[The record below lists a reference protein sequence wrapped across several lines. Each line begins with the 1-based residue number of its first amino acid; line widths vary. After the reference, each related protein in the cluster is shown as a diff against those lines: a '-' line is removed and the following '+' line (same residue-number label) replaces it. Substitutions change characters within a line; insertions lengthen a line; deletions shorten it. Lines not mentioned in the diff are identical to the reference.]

1 MEGELLIKGYKFDND
16 IRINFQSKTVIVGD
30 DSFIVFEVFNM
41 LEKYFNKKDFSEYY
55 LNNNTT
61 LVINELKLSGN
72 EFIVF
77 RMKPL
82 CDLNEELKL
91 TKKSFAGKY
100 FNEEFSKFNYIEDLK
115 KSLNSNILGNLNNN
129 LKNYNIEYDID
140 ELDFFD
146 IAKLIS
152 PNVYNSDGDEILF
165 NEQNQFFIKCFLL
178 NFINQLKTEKKI
190 MLLIELPE
198 YGLNKSEIT
207 ELFKVINE
215 LSIDNVIVYTNDKS
229 IIDIIKNIFS
239 YHSTYKNQLCGFDD
253 YDLLEEEF
261 MLKNN
266 ISRSSIEKMVL
277 ENLFKVPEGE
287 LIKEIKQFF
296 DKSVSI
302 TCENVTPK

>member
-1 MEGELLIKGYKFDND
+1 MDGELLIKGYKFDND
-16 IRINFQSKTVIVGD
+16 IRINLQSKTVIVGD
-30 DSFIVFEVFNM
+30 NSFIVYEVFNM

-61 LVINELKLSGN
+61 VIINELKLSGN

-115 KSLNSNILGNLNNN
+115 KSLNSNILDNLNNN
-129 LKNYNIEYDID
+129 LKKYNIEYDID

-198 YGLNKSEIT
+198 YGLNNSEIT

-277 ENLFKVPEGE
+277 ENLFKVSECE

-296 DKSVSI
+296 DKSVD
-302 TCENVTPK
+302 KY

>member
-1 MEGELLIKGYKFDND
+1 MDGELLIKGYKFDND

-30 DSFIVFEVFNM
+30 NSFIVFEVFNM

-296 DKSVSI
+296 DKSVD
-302 TCENVTPK
+302 KY

>member
-1 MEGELLIKGYKFDND
+1 MDGELLIKGYKFDND
-16 IRINFQSKTVIVGD
+16 IRINLQSKTVIVGD
-30 DSFIVFEVFNM
+30 NSFIVYEVFNM

-129 LKNYNIEYDID
+129 LKNYNIEYGID

-296 DKSVSI
+296 DKSVD
-302 TCENVTPK
+302 KY

>member
-1 MEGELLIKGYKFDND
+1 MDGELLIKGYKFDND
-16 IRINFQSKTVIVGD
+16 IRINLQSKTVIVGD
-30 DSFIVFEVFNM
+30 NSFIVFEVFNM

-61 LVINELKLSGN
+61 VIINELKLSGN

-129 LKNYNIEYDID
+129 LKKYNIEYDID

-152 PNVYNSDGDEILF
+152 PNVYNSNGDEILF

-296 DKSVSI
+296 DKSVD
-302 TCENVTPK
+302 KY

>member
-1 MEGELLIKGYKFDND
+1 MDGELLIKGYKFDND
-16 IRINFQSKTVIVGD
+16 IRINLQSKTVIVGD
-30 DSFIVFEVFNM
+30 NSFIVYEVFNM

-61 LVINELKLSGN
+61 VIINELKLSGN

-82 CDLNEELKL
+82 CDVNEELKL

-115 KSLNSNILGNLNNN
+115 KSLNSNILDNLNNN
-129 LKNYNIEYDID
+129 LKKYNIEYDID

-198 YGLNKSEIT
+198 YGLNNSEIT

-277 ENLFKVPEGE
+277 ENLFKVSECE

-296 DKSVSI
+296 DKSVD
-302 TCENVTPK
+302 KY

>member
-30 DSFIVFEVFNM
+30 NSFIVYEVFNM

-61 LVINELKLSGN
+61 VIINELKLSGN

-277 ENLFKVPEGE
+277 ENLFKVSECE

-296 DKSVSI
+296 DKSVD
-302 TCENVTPK
+302 KY

>member
-30 DSFIVFEVFNM
+30 NSFIVYEVFNM

-61 LVINELKLSGN
+61 VIINELKLSGN

-198 YGLNKSEIT
+198 YGLNNSEIT

-277 ENLFKVPEGE
+277 ENLFKVSECE

-296 DKSVSI
+296 DKSVD
-302 TCENVTPK
+302 KY

>member
-16 IRINFQSKTVIVGD
+16 IRINLQSKTVIVGD
-30 DSFIVFEVFNM
+30 NSFIVYEVFNM

-61 LVINELKLSGN
+61 VIINELKLSGN

-115 KSLNSNILGNLNNN
+115 KSLNSNILDNLNNN
-129 LKNYNIEYDID
+129 LKKYNIEYDID

-296 DKSVSI
+296 DKSVD
-302 TCENVTPK
+302 KY

>member
-1 MEGELLIKGYKFDND
+1 MDGELLIKGYKFDND
-16 IRINFQSKTVIVGD
+16 IRINLQSKTVIVGD

-61 LVINELKLSGN
+61 VIINELKLSGN

-266 ISRSSIEKMVL
+266 ITRSSIEKMVL

-296 DKSVSI
+296 DKSVD
-302 TCENVTPK
+302 KY

>member
-1 MEGELLIKGYKFDND
+1 MLCYTPTVRGNYFQKF
-16 IRINFQSKTVIVGD
+16 
-30 DSFIVFEVFNM
+30 
-41 LEKYFNKKDFSEYY
+41 
-55 LNNNTT
+55 
-61 LVINELKLSGN
+61 
-72 EFIVF
+72 
-77 RMKPL
+77 
-82 CDLNEELKL
+82 
-91 TKKSFAGKY
+91 
-100 FNEEFSKFNYIEDLK
+100 
-115 KSLNSNILGNLNNN
+115 
-129 LKNYNIEYDID
+129 NIEYDID
-140 ELDFFD
+140 DLEFFD

-152 PNVYNSDGDEILF
+152 PNVYNSNGDEILF

-190 MLLIELPE
+190 MLLIESPE

-253 YDLLEEEF
+253 YDLLVEEF

-296 DKSVSI
+296 DKSVD
-302 TCENVTPK
+302 KY

>member
-30 DSFIVFEVFNM
+30 NSFIVYEVFNM

-229 IIDIIKNIFS
+229 IIDIIKNIFF
-239 YHSTYKNQLCGFDD
+239 YHATYKNQLWGFDD

-277 ENLFKVPEGE
+277 ENLFKVSEGE

-296 DKSVSI
+296 DKSVD
-302 TCENVTPK
+302 KY

>member
-1 MEGELLIKGYKFDND
+1 MDGELLIKGYKFDND
-16 IRINFQSKTVIVGD
+16 IRINLQSKTVIVGD
-30 DSFIVFEVFNM
+30 NSFIVYEVFNM

-61 LVINELKLSGN
+61 VIINELKLSGN

-266 ISRSSIEKMVL
+266 ISRSGTEKMVL

-296 DKSVSI
+296 DKSVD
-302 TCENVTPK
+302 KY

>member
-1 MEGELLIKGYKFDND
+1 MDGELLIKGYKFDND
-16 IRINFQSKTVIVGD
+16 IRINLQSKTVIVGD
-30 DSFIVFEVFNM
+30 NSFIVYEVFNM

-129 LKNYNIEYDID
+129 LKKYNIEYDID

-296 DKSVSI
+296 DKSVD
-302 TCENVTPK
+302 KY

>member
-16 IRINFQSKTVIVGD
+16 IRINLQSKTVIVGD
-30 DSFIVFEVFNM
+30 NSFIVFEVFNM

-61 LVINELKLSGN
+61 VIINELKLSGN

-296 DKSVSI
+296 DKSVD
-302 TCENVTPK
+302 KY

>member
-1 MEGELLIKGYKFDND
+1 MDGELLIKGYKFDND
-16 IRINFQSKTVIVGD
+16 IRINLQSKTVIVGD
-30 DSFIVFEVFNM
+30 NSFIVYEVFNM

-61 LVINELKLSGN
+61 VIINELKLSGN

-129 LKNYNIEYDID
+129 LKKYNIEYDID

-152 PNVYNSDGDEILF
+152 PNVYNSNGDEILF

-266 ISRSSIEKMVL
+266 ISRSGTEKMVL

-296 DKSVSI
+296 DKSVD
-302 TCENVTPK
+302 KY

>member
-16 IRINFQSKTVIVGD
+16 IRINLQSKTVIVGD

-61 LVINELKLSGN
+61 VIINELKLSGN

-129 LKNYNIEYDID
+129 LKKYNIEYDID

>member
-16 IRINFQSKTVIVGD
+16 IRINLQSKTVIVGD

-61 LVINELKLSGN
+61 VIINELKLSGN

-129 LKNYNIEYDID
+129 LKKYNIEYDID

-296 DKSVSI
+296 DKSVD
-302 TCENVTPK
+302 KY

>member
-61 LVINELKLSGN
+61 VIINELKLSGN

-82 CDLNEELKL
+82 CDINEEVKL

-129 LKNYNIEYDID
+129 LKKYNIEYDID

-296 DKSVSI
+296 DKSVD
-302 TCENVTPK
+302 KY

>member
-30 DSFIVFEVFNM
+30 NSFIVYEVFNM

-61 LVINELKLSGN
+61 VIINELKLSGN

-152 PNVYNSDGDEILF
+152 PNVYDSDGDEILF

-296 DKSVSI
+296 DKSVD
-302 TCENVTPK
+302 KY

>member
-1 MEGELLIKGYKFDND
+1 MDGELLIKGYKFDND

-165 NEQNQFFIKCFLL
+165 NEKNQFFIKCFLL

-296 DKSVSI
+296 DKSVD
-302 TCENVTPK
+302 KY

>member
-1 MEGELLIKGYKFDND
+1 MDGELLIKGYKFDND
-16 IRINFQSKTVIVGD
+16 IRINLQSKTVIVGD
-30 DSFIVFEVFNM
+30 NSFIVYEVFNM

-277 ENLFKVPEGE
+277 ENLFKVSECE

-296 DKSVSI
+296 DKSVD
-302 TCENVTPK
+302 KY

>member
-16 IRINFQSKTVIVGD
+16 IRINLQSKTVIVGD

-61 LVINELKLSGN
+61 VIINELKLSGN

-129 LKNYNIEYDID
+129 LKKYNIEYDID

-229 IIDIIKNIFS
+229 IIDIIKNIFF
-239 YHSTYKNQLCGFDD
+239 YHATYKNQLCGFDD

-296 DKSVSI
+296 DKSVD
-302 TCENVTPK
+302 KY

>member
-1 MEGELLIKGYKFDND
+1 MDGELLIKGYKFDND
-16 IRINFQSKTVIVGD
+16 IRINLQSKTVIVGD

-41 LEKYFNKKDFSEYY
+41 LEKYFNKKDFSEHY

-61 LVINELKLSGN
+61 VIINELKLSGN

-115 KSLNSNILGNLNNN
+115 KSLNSNILDNLNNN
-129 LKNYNIEYDID
+129 LKKYNIEYDID

-152 PNVYNSDGDEILF
+152 PNVYNSNGDEILF

-277 ENLFKVPEGE
+277 ENLFKVSECE

-296 DKSVSI
+296 DKSVD
-302 TCENVTPK
+302 KY

>member
-16 IRINFQSKTVIVGD
+16 IRINLQSKTVIVGD
-30 DSFIVFEVFNM
+30 NSFIVFEVFNM

-61 LVINELKLSGN
+61 VIINELKLSGN

-277 ENLFKVPEGE
+277 ENLFKVPDGE

-296 DKSVSI
+296 DKSVD
-302 TCENVTPK
+302 KY

>member
-1 MEGELLIKGYKFDND
+1 MDGELLIKGYKFDND
-16 IRINFQSKTVIVGD
+16 IRINLQSKTVIVGD
-30 DSFIVFEVFNM
+30 NSFIVFEVFNM
-41 LEKYFNKKDFSEYY
+41 LEKYFNKKDFSEHY

-61 LVINELKLSGN
+61 VIINELKLSGN

-129 LKNYNIEYDID
+129 LKKYNIEYDID

-207 ELFKVINE
+207 ELFKVVNE

>member
-1 MEGELLIKGYKFDND
+1 MEGDLLIKGYKFDND

-165 NEQNQFFIKCFLL
+165 NEKNQFFIKCFLL

-296 DKSVSI
+296 DKSVD
-302 TCENVTPK
+302 KY

>member
-16 IRINFQSKTVIVGD
+16 IRINLQSKTVIVGD

-61 LVINELKLSGN
+61 VIINELKLSGN

-129 LKNYNIEYDID
+129 LKKYNIEYDID

-152 PNVYNSDGDEILF
+152 PNVYNSNGDEILF

-266 ISRSSIEKMVL
+266 ISRSGTEKMVL

-296 DKSVSI
+296 DKSVD
-302 TCENVTPK
+302 KY

>member
-30 DSFIVFEVFNM
+30 NSFIVYEVFNM

-296 DKSVSI
+296 DKSVD
-302 TCENVTPK
+302 KY

>member
-1 MEGELLIKGYKFDND
+1 MDGELLIKGYKFDND
-16 IRINFQSKTVIVGD
+16 IRINLQSKTVIVGD

-61 LVINELKLSGN
+61 VIINELKLSGN

-115 KSLNSNILGNLNNN
+115 KSLNSNILGNLNNS
-129 LKNYNIEYDID
+129 LKKYNIEYDID

-296 DKSVSI
+296 DKSVD
-302 TCENVTPK
+302 KY

>member
-1 MEGELLIKGYKFDND
+1 MDGELLIKGYKFDND

-61 LVINELKLSGN
+61 VIINELKLSGN

-296 DKSVSI
+296 DKSVD
-302 TCENVTPK
+302 KY

>member
-1 MEGELLIKGYKFDND
+1 MDGELLIKGYKFDND
-16 IRINFQSKTVIVGD
+16 IRINLQSKTVIVGD
-30 DSFIVFEVFNM
+30 NSFIVYEVFNM

-61 LVINELKLSGN
+61 VIINELKLSGN

-152 PNVYNSDGDEILF
+152 PNVYNSNGDEILF

-296 DKSVSI
+296 DKSVD
-302 TCENVTPK
+302 KY

>member
-1 MEGELLIKGYKFDND
+1 MDGELLIKGYKFDND
-16 IRINFQSKTVIVGD
+16 IRINLQSKTVIVGD

-296 DKSVSI
+296 DKSVD
-302 TCENVTPK
+302 KY

>member
-16 IRINFQSKTVIVGD
+16 IRINLQSKTVIVGD
-30 DSFIVFEVFNM
+30 NSFIVFEVFNM

-115 KSLNSNILGNLNNN
+115 ESLNSNILGNLNNN
-129 LKNYNIEYDID
+129 LKKYNIEYDID

-296 DKSVSI
+296 DKSVD
-302 TCENVTPK
+302 KY

>member
-1 MEGELLIKGYKFDND
+1 MDGELLIKGYKFDND

-61 LVINELKLSGN
+61 VIINELKLSGN

-115 KSLNSNILGNLNNN
+115 KSLNSNILGNLNNS
-129 LKNYNIEYDID
+129 LKKYNIEYDID

-296 DKSVSI
+296 DKSVD
-302 TCENVTPK
+302 KY

>member
-1 MEGELLIKGYKFDND
+1 MDGELLIKGYKFDND
-16 IRINFQSKTVIVGD
+16 IRINLQSKTVIVGD

-61 LVINELKLSGN
+61 VIINELKLSGN

-129 LKNYNIEYDID
+129 LKKYNIEYDID

-152 PNVYNSDGDEILF
+152 PNVYNSNGDEILF

-296 DKSVSI
+296 DKSVD
-302 TCENVTPK
+302 KY

>member
-1 MEGELLIKGYKFDND
+1 MDGELLIKGYKFDND

-30 DSFIVFEVFNM
+30 NSFIVYEVFNM

-61 LVINELKLSGN
+61 VIINELKLSGN

-198 YGLNKSEIT
+198 YGLNNSEIT

-277 ENLFKVPEGE
+277 ENLFKVSECE

-296 DKSVSI
+296 DKSVD
-302 TCENVTPK
+302 KY